1 MARAGQALAR
11 RAETQAVALLE
22 ERGVRPT
29 AQRARVLA
37 ELVREPNDATA
48 QELHERLRARG
59 GRIGLATVYRALAV
73 LVEQGVVDVLAHRPG
88 EACYRLCGGE
98 HHHHLV
104 CATCHRVVELAN
116 CGLDP
121 WLDAVAAEHGF
132 AAVEHRLEL
141 SGVCADC
148 R

>member
-1 MARAGQALAR
+1 M
-11 RAETQAVALLE
+11 ALLG

-29 AQRARVLA
+29 PQRTRVLA

-59 GRIGLATVYRALAV
+59 ERIGLATVYRALAV
-73 LVEQGVVDVLAHRPG
+73 LADEGVVDVLAHRPG
-88 EACYRLCGGE
+88 EACYRVCGGE

-104 CATCHRVVELAN
+104 CSSCHRVVELAD
-116 CGLDP
+116 CRLDP
-121 WLDAVAAEHGF
+121 WLDDVAAAHGF
-132 AAVEHRLEL
+132 DRLEHRLEL
-141 SGVCADC
+141 TGVCADC

>member
-1 MARAGQALAR
+1 VAEARQARAAQ
-11 RAETQAVALLE
+11 AETQAAALLE
-22 ERGVRPT
+22 QRGLRAT
-29 AQRARVLA
+29 AQRTLVLA

-48 QELHERLRARG
+48 QELHERLRLRG
-59 GRIGLATVYRALAV
+59 RRIGLATVYRTLAV
-73 LVEQGVVDVLAHRPG
+73 LAEDGVVDVLAHRPG
-88 EACYRLCGGE
+88 ESCYRLCGGE

-104 CATCHRVVELAN
+104 CSTCHRVVELAG

-132 AAVEHRLEL
+132 AGVEHRLEL

>member
-1 MARAGQALAR
+1 MHAAGQPER
-11 RAETQAVALLE
+11 QAAALLDE
-22 ERGVRPT
+22 QGVRATPHRT
-29 AQRARVLA
+29 RVLA

-59 GRIGLATVYRALAV
+59 ERIGLATVYRALGV
-73 LVEQGVVDVLAHRPG
+73 LADEGVVDVLTHRPG

-104 CATCHRVVELAN
+104 CSSCHRVVELAD
-116 CGLDP
+116 CRLDP
-121 WLDAVAAEHGF
+121 WLDDVAAVHGF
-132 AAVEHRLEL
+132 DRLEHRLEL
-141 SGVCADC
+141 TGVCADC

>member
-1 MARAGQALAR
+1 MAGAGQARVA
-11 RAETQAVALLE
+11 RAEARAAALLE
-22 ERGVRPT
+22 ERGLRAT
-29 AQRARVLA
+29 AQRTRVLA

-48 QELHERLRARG
+48 QELHDRLRARG
-59 GRIGLATVYRALAV
+59 SRIGLATVYRSLAV
-73 LVEQGVVDVLAHRPG
+73 LAEEGVVDVLAHRPG

-104 CATCHRVVELAN
+104 CSTCHRVVELAG

-121 WLDAVAAEHGF
+121 WLDAVASEHGF
-132 AAVEHRLEL
+132 AGVEHRLEL

>member
-1 MARAGQALAR
+1 MEGAGQAEAR
-11 RAETQAVALLE
+11 AAALLQ
-22 ERGVRPT
+22 ERGVKAT
-29 AQRARVLA
+29 QQRVRVLA

-59 GRIGLATVYRALAV
+59 RRIGLATVYRSLAV
-73 LVEQGVVDVLAHRPG
+73 LADEGVVDVLAHRPG
-88 EACYRLCGGE
+88 EACYRLCGGG

-104 CATCHRVVELAN
+104 CSSCHRVVELSD
-116 CGLDP
+116 CRLDP

-132 AAVEHRLEL
+132 RSVEHRLEL
-141 SGVCADC
+141 SGRCADC